1 MRNQANPHL
10 ALLDERE
17 IDRLT
22 GLARKLIEHRK
33 RALEAR
39 FGWTY
44 LEADIVASAATR
56 QLTVSGTV
64 IFPGLGRQVAD
75 ELRTIVPNEWVVVN
89 KLRPTPTGDWYSL
102 RPGITRLES
111 SLALSQP
118 RAALTTELFQRDGPV
133 QCLAI
138 TARGRLVRALDGTVG
153 WTRRSLGLATR
164 PLFPRPIPADLPRL
178 VRIAKSYLRVPY
190 RLGGATGSGID
201 CSGLIQRTLR
211 DAFDVVIPRHSLDQ
225 IRAGGNPSRD
235 FGRPGDAIY
244 IWSHGQASW
253 HVGLVVASG
262 KRRPPTVIHASTSR
276 RRVIEEP
283 LQRFVAGADR
293 VRHVELDQFLDA
305 VRVSPERET

>member
-10 ALLDERE
+10 ALLDQRE
-17 IDRLT
+17 INRLN

-44 LEADIVASAATR
+44 LRADVVASAATQ
-56 QLTVSGTV
+56 QLIVSGTV
-64 IFPGLGRQVAD
+64 IFPGLGRQLAV
-75 ELRTIVPNEWVVVN
+75 ELQTIIPNDWMVVN
-89 KLRPTPTGDWYSL
+89 RLRSVPAGGWYSL

-111 SLALSQP
+111 SLGLSSRGP
-118 RAALTTELFQRDGPV
+118 VLTTELFQRDGPV

-138 TARGRLVRALDGTVG
+138 TPKGRLVRALDGTVG
-153 WTRRSLGLATR
+153 WTRRSLGQATR
-164 PLFPRPIPADLPRL
+164 PLFPRPSRADLPRL
-178 VRIAKSYLRVPY
+178 MRIAKSYLRVPY
-190 RLGGATGSGID
+190 RFGGASRSGVD

-211 DAFDVVIPRHSLDQ
+211 DAFGVVIPRHSLDQ
-225 IRAGGNPSRD
+225 IRAGGSPSRD

-244 IWSHGQASW
+244 IWSRGQASW
-253 HVGLVVASG
+253 HVGLMMAFE
-262 KRRPPTVIHASTSR
+262 KRRRPTVIHASTSK
-276 RRVIEEP
+276 RRVIEES
-283 LQRFVAGADR
+283 LERFVAGADR